1 MRKLAKGSACP
12 LATLLLLTLF
22 SGGIAIAQD
31 VHGVQEHPLITRY
44 PGQEIRWQQIENY
57 MPYRV
62 PAGPVT
68 GYRTIGEWIDT
79 EGRVTRTF
87 YRYAGDDRSYAE
99 IYKNYLDALI
109 AEDFEII
116 GQGNAP
122 DRKGNDFGSRNW
134 FDVLGRTNVATKPGE
149 VGTFFSGTSSSGGAA
164 AVVARKERAAGIV
177 YVVVG
182 VEQHAS
188 NYVGAL
194 IDIVE
199 VEAAETGLI
208 VVDAEAIGE
217 DIAEYGRVVLDGL
230 FFDFD
235 KASLQAQS
243 EQALVAIAE
252 FLKSNK
258 DKQFYVVGHTDSV
271 GTFSYNSKLSSDRAR
286 AVVSAL
292 QADYGIPAAQL
303 EPHGVGPLAPVFS
316 NGSAA
321 GKDKNR
327 RVELVERPPAN

>member
-1 MRKLAKGSACP
+1 MRTLVKGLVRPFSS
-12 LATLLLLTLF
+12 LLLLMLF
-22 SGGIAIAQD
+22 SLGPANAEDID
-31 VHGVQEHPLITRY
+31 GVQEHPLITRY
-44 PGQEIRWQQIENY
+44 PGQEIRWQHIENY

-99 IYKNYLDALI
+99 IYKNYLDALV

-116 GQGNAP
+116 GQGNSP

-134 FDVLGRTNVATKPGE
+134 FDVLSRTNVATKPGE

-164 AVVARKERAAGIV
+164 AVVARKERAAGVV

-182 VEQHAS
+182 VEQHS
-188 NYVGAL
+188 SKYVGTL
-194 IDIVE
+194 IDIIE

-208 VVDAEAIGE
+208 VVDAEAIGQ
-217 DIAEYGRVVLDGL
+217 DITEYGRVVLDGL
-230 FFDFD
+230 YFDFD
-235 KASLQAQS
+235 KASLQPQS
-243 EQALVAIAE
+243 AQALAAIAE
-252 FLKSNK
+252 FLKANK

-286 AVVSAL
+286 AVVTAL
-292 QADYGIPAAQL
+292 QSDYGIPSAQL

-327 RVELVERPPAN
+327 RVELVERLSAK